1 MCFFV
6 CVQAQLLTEGGV
18 ESVTLHFH
26 KGQVFTGGSDRGLQF
41 LKEHPVAELLFT
53 AYFFESNGPVGSI
66 LVL

>member
-18 ESVTLHFH
+18 E
-26 KGQVFTGGSDRGLQF
+26 TGGSDRGLQF